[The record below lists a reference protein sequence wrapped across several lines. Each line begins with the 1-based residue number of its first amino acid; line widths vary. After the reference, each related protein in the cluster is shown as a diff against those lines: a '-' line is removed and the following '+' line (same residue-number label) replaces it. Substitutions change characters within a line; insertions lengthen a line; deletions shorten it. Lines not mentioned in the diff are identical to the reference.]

1 MAEKD
6 IVEKMLMSYAGEQKI
21 LHLEALCDMMEA
33 LTGDTRFME
42 QAGNLM
48 KKEQKGETIMMCEYI
63 NVLEARGEA
72 KGEKKGEKKGEA
84 KLTSLLETLY
94 DLGRDEEAKQA
105 VRDMST
111 RAKLYEEFRIPN
123 DFREEE

>member
-21 LHLEALCDMMEA
+21 LHLEALGDMMEA
-33 LTGDTRFME
+33 LTGDTRFTE
-42 QAGNLM
+42 LAGNLM
-48 KKEQKGETIMMCEYI
+48 KKEQYGEAIMMCEYI

-72 KGEKKGEKKGEA
+72 KGEKKGEA

-111 RAKLYEEFRIPN
+111 RAKLYEEFRISN